1 MAAIVK
7 DNIDEIKKL
16 CERMQIQSL
25 YLFGS
30 GRDETKFT
38 KNSDLYFNL
47 KKIRR
52 DNQFRNIIILTY

>member
-1 MAAIVK
+1 MVAIVK

-30 GRDETKFT
+30 GRDETKFI
-38 KNSDLYFNL
+38 KNSDLDFTFQF
-47 KKIRR
+47 KK
-52 DNQFRNIIILTY
+52 DKQG